1 MKMERRSFELR
12 AARDEKTLSG
22 HAAVFNQRADLGW
35 FFEEIAPGAF
45 SDSIAADDIRALWNH
60 DARLVLGR
68 NKAKTLELSEDE
80 TGLAVKIYP
89 PDTQAGRDALV
100 SIERGDVSQMSFGF
114 QVIEQKWAVLE
125 DKRELRTI
133 LKATIFEV
141 SPVTFPAYT
150 GTDISA
156 RNAQEIFEARPKTEG
171 PLSGATAALARG
183 RELDL
188 IQQEAF

>member
-1 MKMERRSFELR
+1 MQMERRSFELR
-12 AARDEKTLSG
+12 AAREEKTLSG

-35 FFEEIAPGAF
+35 FKEEIAPGAF
-45 SDSIAADDIRALWNH
+45 SDSIQSDDIRALWNH
-60 DARLVLGR
+60 DARIVLGR
-68 NKAKTLELSEDE
+68 NKANTLELQEDE

-100 SIERGDVSQMSFGF
+100 SIERGDVSEMSFGF
-114 QVIEQKWAVLE
+114 QVIEQKWTILD
-125 DKRELRTI
+125 DKSELRTI
-133 LKATIFEV
+133 LKAKIFEV

-156 RNAQEIFEARPKTEG
+156 RSAREIYEARPKSES
-171 PLSGATAALARG
+171 PLFHEHEPKARA

-188 IQQEAF
+188 IEGSI

>member
-1 MKMERRSFELR
+1 MERRSFDLR
-12 AARDEKTLSG
+12 AAREEKTLSG

-35 FFEEIAPGAF
+35 FREEIAPGAF
-45 SDSIAADDIRALWNH
+45 ADSIANDDIRALWNH
-60 DARLVLGR
+60 NSNFVLGR
-68 NKAKTLELSEDE
+68 NKAKTLELSEDA

-89 PDTQAGRDALV
+89 PDTQPGRDALV

-114 QVIEQKWAVLE
+114 DVIEQKWTVLD
-125 DKRELRTI
+125 DKTELRTI
-133 LKATIFEV
+133 LKAKIYEV

-156 RNAQEIFEARPKTEG
+156 RSAREIYEARPKTTS
-171 PLSGATAALARG
+171 PLVDAVAGISRG

>member
-1 MKMERRSFELR
+1 MQMERRSFELR
-12 AARDEKTLSG
+12 AASDEKALTG

-35 FFEEIAPGAF
+35 FLEEIAPGAF
-45 SDSIAADDIRALWNH
+45 ADSIAADDIRALWNH
-60 DARLVLGR
+60 DHSLVLGR
-68 NKAKTLELSEDE
+68 NKANTLELTEDE

-100 SIERGDVSQMSFGF
+100 SIGRGDVSQMSFAF
-114 QVIEQKWAVLE
+114 QVIEHKWAVLE

-133 LKATIFEV
+133 LKAKIYEV

-171 PLSGATAALARG
+171 PLSDATAALARG

>member
-1 MKMERRSFELR
+1 MERRSFDLR
-12 AARDEKTLSG
+12 AAREEKTLSG

-35 FFEEIAPGAF
+35 FREEIAPGAF
-45 SDSIAADDIRALWNH
+45 ADSIANDDIRALWNH
-60 DARLVLGR
+60 NSNFVLGR
-68 NKAKTLELSEDE
+68 NKAKTLELSEDA

-114 QVIEQKWAVLE
+114 DVIEQKWTVLD
-125 DKRELRTI
+125 DKTELRTI
-133 LKATIFEV
+133 LKAKIHEV

-156 RNAQEIFEARPKTEG
+156 RSAREIYEARPKTTS
-171 PLSGATAALARG
+171 PLVDAVAGISRG

>member
-1 MKMERRSFELR
+1 MQMERRSFELR

-22 HAAVFNQRADLGW
+22 HAAVFNQRTDLGW
-35 FFEEIAPGAF
+35 FKEEIAPGAF
-45 SDSIAADDIRALWNH
+45 ADSIANDDIRALWNH
-60 DARLVLGR
+60 NSNFVLGR
-68 NKAKTLELSEDE
+68 NKAGTLELSEDA

-114 QVIEQKWAVLE
+114 EVVDQQWTVLE
-125 DKRELRTI
+125 DKTELRTI
-133 LKATIFEV
+133 LRAKVYEV

-156 RNAQEIFEARPKTEG
+156 RSTREIYEARPKSES
-171 PLSGATAALARG
+171 PLFPEHESQARA
-183 RELDL
+183 RELEL
-188 IQQEAF
+188 LEGSI

>member
-1 MKMERRSFELR
+1 MQMERRSFELR

-35 FFEEIAPGAF
+35 FQEEIAPGAF
-45 SDSIAADDIRALWNH
+45 ADSIANDDIRALWNH
-60 DARLVLGR
+60 DPSLVLGR
-68 NKAKTLELSEDE
+68 NKANTLELSEDS

-114 QVIEQKWAVLE
+114 QVIDERWTQLE
-125 DKRELRTI
+125 NKGELRTI
-133 LKATIFEV
+133 LKAKVYEV

-156 RNAQEIFEARPKTEG
+156 RSAHEIYEARPKSESPLFTEHV
-171 PLSGATAALARG
+171 AQARA

-188 IQQEAF
+188 IEGGI